1 MNGFYREGCGYLPF
15 LRWNI
20 FILPVITAAV
30 QQRGQF
36 WQQLLPLFCRQ
47 RFALGVAER
56 RGGDNFRSRNGA
68 ERVVIV
74 GIAFSHQRICAAQ
87 ALLKL
92 INLQKHRAAARA
104 GERFTLAVKGNFD
117 TIIMLQRLNQGGG
130 LAAVEAKMAVVFGLQ
145 RTAILVVDQQVN
157 RGVLGNIM
165 IGLGEGHLSAYAL
178 SGARITGQ
186 QDADFPMLTP

>member
-1 MNGFYREGCGYLPF
+1 MGFIERGCGYLPF
-15 LRWNI
+15 LRRNI

-74 GIAFSHQRICAAQ
+74 GIAFSHQRICAAR

-145 RTAILVVDQQVN
+145 RTAIP
-157 RGVLGNIM
+157 
-165 IGLGEGHLSAYAL
+165 LSISRLTVASREYHDR
-178 SGARITGQ
+178 SGRRSPERLRAVRRPHYGSTGR
-186 QDADFPMLTP
+186 